1 MDRRTLLKL
10 MAATALAGT
19 SAHISAGAKNS
30 AKEKVL
36 VVGAGIIGASIAYQ
50 LAKAGVDVTIIDGLA
65 PASHA
70 SQGTFAWI
78 NATWAKQ
85 PKSYHALNQESVSSW
100 GQLQN
105 ELGLNIRWGGSLE
118 WFASETRQ
126 DKLELQIAEQ
136 IAWGEPARMLSA
148 SELKQHEPQ
157 VNFQGQ
163 KRVAFSPN
171 DGAIDPVAATHTL
184 LKAAGKLGAKL
195 RYPCKLLELTFAG
208 GYLVGAETNLGTIP
222 TDKVVLATGA
232 APDAASSFAGV
243 DLPQRSTPGVIAIT
257 KPMPQ
262 LLNGVISAPGIHMHQ
277 RPDGRIVLGEQSGPP
292 KNDAHK
298 NRLKDRPNAFPA
310 RELSIE
316 HANRML
322 AIAEVFCPKMAGVKV
337 EDVHIGWRP
346 LPLDGHPVIGASV
359 RQPNVY
365 LAVMH
370 SGVSLAPIVGQL
382 AAYELMSGKTVPRL
396 DAYRPDRQ
404 YKRVKRY

>member
-19 SAHISAGAKNS
+19 SPHNSASGKNS
-30 AKEKVL
+30 SKEKVL

-50 LAKAGVDVTIIDGLA
+50 LAKAGAEVTIIDSLA

-85 PKSYHALNQESVSSW
+85 PKSYHALNQESVASW

-118 WFASETRQ
+118 WFASATRQ

-136 IAWGEPARMLSA
+136 IAWGEPARMMSA
-148 SELKQHEPQ
+148 SEFKQHEPQ

-163 KRVAFSPN
+163 NRVAYSPN
-171 DGAIDPVAATHTL
+171 DGAIDPVAATHSL
-184 LKAAGKLGAKL
+184 LKAAVKLGAKL
-195 RYPCKLLELTFAG
+195 TYPCKLLELSFAG
-208 GYLVGAETNLGTIP
+208 GRLVGAETSLGGIAI
-222 TDKVVLATGA
+222 DKVVLATGA
-232 APDAASSFAGV
+232 APDTASRFAGL
-243 DLPQRSTPGVIAIT
+243 DLPQRSTPGIIAIT

-277 RPDGRIVLGEQSGPP
+277 RTDGRIVLGEQSGPP
-292 KNDAHK
+292 KNEAHK
-298 NRLKDRPNAFPA
+298 NRLKGRPNGFPS
-310 RELSIE
+310 RELAAE
-316 HANRML
+316 HATRMF
-322 AIAEVFCPKMAGVKV
+322 AVAEVFCPKMAGLKI

-382 AAYELMSGKTVPRL
+382 VAYELMSGKTVPRL
-396 DAYRPDRQ
+396 DAYRPDRPF
-404 YKRVKRY
+404 KRVKRY

>member
-19 SAHISAGAKNS
+19 SAHNSASGKNS
-30 AKEKVL
+30 TKEKVL

-50 LAKAGVDVTIIDGLA
+50 LAKAGAEVTIIDSLA

-85 PKSYHALNQESVSSW
+85 PKSYHALNQESVASW

-118 WFASETRQ
+118 WFASATRQ

-148 SELKQHEPQ
+148 SEFKQHEPQ

-163 KRVAFSPN
+163 NRVAYSPN
-171 DGAIDPVAATHTL
+171 DGAIDPVAATHSL
-184 LKAAGKLGAKL
+184 LKAAVKLGAKL
-195 RYPCKLLELTFAG
+195 RYPCKLLELSFAG
-208 GYLVGAETNLGTIP
+208 GRLVGAETSLGAFP

-232 APDAASSFAGV
+232 APDTASRFAGL
-243 DLPQRSTPGVIAIT
+243 DLPQRSTPGIIAIT

-277 RPDGRIVLGEQSGPP
+277 RTDGRIVLGEQSGPP
-292 KNDAHK
+292 KNEAHK
-298 NRLKDRPNAFPA
+298 NRLKDRPNGFPS
-310 RELSIE
+310 RELSAE
-316 HANRML
+316 HASRIF
-322 AIAEVFCPKMAGVKV
+322 AVAEVFCPKMAGLKV

-359 RQPNVY
+359 SQPNVY

-382 AAYELMSGKTVPRL
+382 AAYELMSDKTVPRL
-396 DAYRPDRQ
+396 DAYRPDRPF
-404 YKRVKRY
+404 KRVKRY

>member
-19 SAHISAGAKNS
+19 SAQISASAKNNS
-30 AKEKVL
+30 KEKVL

-50 LAKAGVDVTIIDGLA
+50 LAKTGADVTIIDGLA

-85 PKSYHALNQESVSSW
+85 PQSYHALNQESVSGW

-105 ELGLNIRWGGSLE
+105 ELALNIRWGGSLE
-118 WFASETRQ
+118 WFSSETRQ

-136 IAWGEPARMLSA
+136 VAWGEPARMLSA

-163 KRVAFSPN
+163 NRVAYSPN
-171 DGAIDPVAATHTL
+171 DGAIDPIAATHTL

-208 GYLVGAETNLGTIP
+208 GHLIGAETNLGSIP
-222 TDKVVLATGA
+222 TDKIVLATGA
-232 APDAASSFAGV
+232 ATDSASRFAGV

-262 LLNGVISAPGIHMHQ
+262 VLNGVISAPGIHMHQ
-277 RPDGRIVLGEQSGPP
+277 RLDGRIVLGEQSGPP
-292 KNDAHK
+292 KNEAHK
-298 NRLKDRPNAFPA
+298 YRLRGRPNAFPS
-310 RELSIE
+310 RERSIE

-322 AIAEVFCPKMAGVKV
+322 AIAEVFCPKMAGVEV